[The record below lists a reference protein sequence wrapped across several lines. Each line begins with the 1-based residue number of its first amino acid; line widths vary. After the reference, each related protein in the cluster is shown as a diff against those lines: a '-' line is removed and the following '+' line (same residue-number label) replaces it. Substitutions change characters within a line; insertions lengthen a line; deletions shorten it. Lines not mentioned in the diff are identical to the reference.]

1 MNTHTGRVLL
11 VATRKSDTTGARTHG
26 STEPVLFE
34 WQGDAI
40 PDPATI
46 DKTIE
51 ALLQLPGV
59 VSVREKVERV
69 HVAQGHPDPS
79 VLPCGGHRAGDEFG
93 PRGIHHHT
101 TRGGMPVSCD
111 AVKGK
116 TCLSCKSGSPRYD
129 DNKPGGGF
137 AK

>member
-1 MNTHTGRVLL
+1 MNTHTDRVLL
-11 VATRKSDTTGARTHG
+11 VATRKSGTTGARIPGATD
-26 STEPVLFE
+26 PVLFE

-40 PDPATI
+40 PDQATI

-69 HVAQGHPDPS
+69 HVAHGDPDPS
-79 VLPCGGHRAGDEFG
+79 ILPCEGHQADDKSA
-93 PRGIHHHT
+93 RGIHHHT
-101 TRGGMPVSCD
+101 TRGGMPVSCS
-111 AVKGK
+111 AVKGG

-129 DNKPGGGF
+129 DNKRFGGF

>member
-1 MNTHTGRVLL
+1 MNTHTDRVLL
-11 VATRKSDTTGARTHG
+11 VATRKSDTTGVRTHG
-26 STEPVLFE
+26 AMDPLLFE
-34 WQGDAI
+34 WKGDTI
-40 PDPATI
+40 PDQPTI

-69 HVAQGHPDPS
+69 HVAQSDPS
-79 VLPCGGHRAGDEFG
+79 VLPCEGHRGDDKRVG

-111 AVKGK
+111 AVEGK
-116 TCLSCKSGSPRYD
+116 TCLSCRSGSPRFD
-129 DNKPGGGF
+129 DTKPGGGF

>member
-1 MNTHTGRVLL
+1 MNTHTDRVLL
-11 VATRKSDTTGARTHG
+11 VATRKSDTTGARTH
-26 STEPVLFE
+26 SATDPVLFE
-34 WQGDAI
+34 WQGDAT
-40 PDPATI
+40 PDQPTI
-46 DKTIE
+46 AKTIE

-69 HVAQGHPDPS
+69 HVAQGDPDPS
-79 VLPCGGHRAGDEFG
+79 VLPCEGHLEDDEFR

-101 TRGGMPVSCD
+101 TRGGMPVSCG
-111 AVKGK
+111 AARGR

-129 DNKPGGGF
+129 DNKRVGGF